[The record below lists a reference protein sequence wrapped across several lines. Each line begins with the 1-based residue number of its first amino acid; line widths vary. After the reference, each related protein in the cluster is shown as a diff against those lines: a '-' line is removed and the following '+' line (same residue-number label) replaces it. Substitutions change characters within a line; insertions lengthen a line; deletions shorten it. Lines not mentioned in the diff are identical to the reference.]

1 MIAPAGWCSRATGAL
16 RVEQLDALGEPASLS
31 GLRERVNTLLP
42 PADLPDLVLEIAAKT
57 GFIDAFTNDQEPSA
71 QLGDL
76 HTSLCAG
83 EVYLTQSH
91 ASGCRLARIGGTCG
105 GWLWVVLSA
114 MVADGSAAGQRKPG
128 WRWGSF
134 AAPVCQGRR
143 CAGP

>member
-91 ASGCRLARIGGTCG
+91 ASGCRLARIGGRVAVGFGVAVSDGIRCVCG
-105 GWLWVVLSA
+105 GPE
-114 MVADGSAAGQRKPG
+114 AGLG
-128 WRWGSF
+128 GL
-134 AAPVCQGRR
+134 G
-143 CAGP
+143 